1 MFFEHQKKSNKME
14 KKFVR
19 QERMRGFRFL
29 KENELPRG
37 FQTFT
42 PDEYFTRQKEQ
53 NAVAEIALIPFP
65 LMDGCKQGD
74 IDKCQRLCGA
84 CISAG
89 GFEKL
94 PKEVFKIN

>member
-1 MFFEHQKKSNKME
+1 ME

-19 QERMRGFRFL
+19 QERMKGFHFP

-37 FQTFT
+37 FQVFT
-42 PDEYFTRQKEQ
+42 PDEYFARQKEQ
-53 NAVAEIALIPFP
+53 NAVAEILAIPFL

-74 IDKCQRLCGA
+74 VDKCQRLCGA

-94 PKEVFKIN
+94 PKKVFKIN